1 MHFSHVCEILHSE
14 MYVKTVWNDVN
25 PFTHIFTCSFTREFY
40 VNLDSI
46 SHEFSPFISHAFSLA
61 NWMWSRQVHMLFHT
75 YFKPAGYTV
84 KLYIFTL
91 FSSPPCDQH
100 FTRGFTFF
108 NQVNGN
114 ITIIF
119 HMLLY
124 KHFTCMLALHL
135 RVNMQYYT
143 HFLID
148 IPCTVCSLRF
158 VLYDLM
164 RNCAQWVDGNKFHKQ
179 YNC

>member
-1 MHFSHVCEILHSE
+1 MWNTLWKNVWKPPYFHTLFTCFSRVFHMHFSHVCEILHSE

-46 SHEFSPFISHAFSLA
+46 SHEFSPSISHAFSLA

-75 YFKPAGYTV
+75 YFKPGYTV

-91 FSSPPCDQH
+91 LSSPLCDQH

-108 NQVNGN
+108 NQ
-114 ITIIF
+114 IMAI
-119 HMLLY
+119 
-124 KHFTCMLALHL
+124 
-135 RVNMQYYT
+135 
-143 HFLID
+143 
-148 IPCTVCSLRF
+148 
-158 VLYDLM
+158 
-164 RNCAQWVDGNKFHKQ
+164 
-179 YNC
+179 